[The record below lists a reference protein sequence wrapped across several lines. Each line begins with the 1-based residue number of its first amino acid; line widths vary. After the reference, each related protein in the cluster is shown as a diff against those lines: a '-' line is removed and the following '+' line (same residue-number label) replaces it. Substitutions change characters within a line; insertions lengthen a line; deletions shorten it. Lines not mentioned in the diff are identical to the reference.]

1 MIWRCDLVPQ
11 YQAYKAEIDE
21 AIQQVLMSGRYI
33 LAENVTAFEQEFAQY
48 IGVQHGVGVNSGTDA
63 LMMALWLCNLQP
75 GDEVITT
82 PFTAIPTFSAIRHVG
97 AKPVFLDLEPDTFL
111 MNLDQ
116 LQGALTERTKAIVPV
131 HLFGN
136 AVDVQRIR
144 EIVGPDILI
153 VEDCAQSHGAKVRGT
168 MTGAMGDFGAFSFYP
183 TKNLGAY
190 GDGGLVVTN
199 DAKAADIMKKR
210 RMYGMI
216 SKDEFVT
223 DGINTRLD
231 ELQAAILR
239 VKLRHLDTMNA
250 RRRELA
256 AIYAELLPTEHVRPQ
271 VVRDGVES
279 VWHVYCATV
288 SGRRDELLQFL
299 ESRHIQA
306 NVYYPMP
313 MSKQRGYMAAF
324 GADAPHLP
332 VAEYL
337 SHHIIALPFYPEI
350 EIATMQTVAQAIC
363 EFYGV

>member
-11 YQAYKAEIDE
+11 YEAYKSEIDA

-33 LAENVTAFEQEFAQY
+33 LAENVAAFEQEFSDY
-48 IGVQHGVGVNSGTDA
+48 VGVKHSVGVNSGTDA
-63 LMMALWLCNLQP
+63 LMMPLWMCGLKP
-75 GDEVITT
+75 GDEIITT

-116 LQGALTERTKAIVPV
+116 LRSKITERTKVIVPV

-136 AVDVQRIR
+136 AVDVERIR
-144 EIVGPDILI
+144 EIVGKDIVIL
-153 VEDCAQSHGAKVRGT
+153 EDCAQSHGAKVRGK
-168 MTGAMGDFGAFSFYP
+168 MTGSMGDFGAFSFYP
-183 TKNLGAY
+183 TKNLGGY

-199 DAKAADIMKKR
+199 DKDTADLMKKR

-239 VKLRHLDTMNA
+239 VKLRHLDKMNA
-250 RRRELA
+250 RRQELA
-256 AIYAELLPTEHVRPQ
+256 AIYADLLPKEHVRPQ
-271 VVRDGVES
+271 AVRQGMES
-279 VWHVYCATV
+279 VWHVYSATV

-299 ESRHIQA
+299 ESRNIQA

-313 MSKQRGYMAAF
+313 TSKQKGYVAAF
-324 GADAPHLP
+324 GSDAPGLP
-332 VAEYL
+332 VTEHL
-337 SHHIIALPFYPEI
+337 SKHIIALPFYPEI
-350 EIATMQTVAQAIC
+350 EVSTMETVAKAIR
-363 EFYGV
+363 EFYGA

>member
-11 YQAYKAEIDE
+11 YEAYQTEIDA
-21 AIQQVLMSGRYI
+21 AIRQTLLSGRYI
-33 LAENVTAFEQEFAQY
+33 LAENVAAFEKEFAEY
-48 IGVQHGVGVNSGTDA
+48 VGVRYGVGVNSGTDA
-63 LMMALWLCNLQP
+63 LMMPLWLCGIKP

-82 PFTAIPTFSAIRHVG
+82 PFTAIPTFSAIRHIG

-111 MNLDQ
+111 MNLDE
-116 LQGALTERTKAIVPV
+116 LAAKVTERTKAVVPV

-136 AVDVQRIR
+136 AVDVERIR
-144 EIVGPDILI
+144 QIVGDDVRI
-153 VEDCAQSHGAKVRGT
+153 VEDCAQSHGAKVRGK
-168 MTGAMGDFGAFSFYP
+168 MTGSMGDFAAFSFYP

-190 GDGGLVVTN
+190 GDGGLVTTDN
-199 DAKAADIMKKR
+199 AEAAELMKKR

-216 SKDEFVT
+216 SKDEFIT

-239 VKLRHLDTMNA
+239 VKLRHLDAMNA

-256 AIYAELLPTEHVRPQ
+256 ALYTELLPKEHVTPQ
-271 VVRDGVES
+271 AVREGVES
-279 VWHVYCATV
+279 VWHVFSATV

-299 ESRHIQA
+299 ESRDIQA

-313 MSKQRGYMAAF
+313 TTKQKGYQAAF
-324 GADAPHLP
+324 GSDAPELP

-337 SHHIIALPFYPEI
+337 SRHIIALPFYPEI
-350 EIATMQTVAQAIC
+350 EISTIETVARAIR